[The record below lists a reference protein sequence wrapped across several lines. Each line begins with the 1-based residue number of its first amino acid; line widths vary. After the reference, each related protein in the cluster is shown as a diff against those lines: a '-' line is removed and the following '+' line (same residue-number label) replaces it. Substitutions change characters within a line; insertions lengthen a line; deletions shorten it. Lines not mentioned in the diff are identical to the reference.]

1 MWLLDEKCIFFV
13 DFADIFK
20 DLDYTTDSL
29 FILLLAS
36 FMIQKVNNE
45 RENRFY
51 ISWCTSSDEKSVKS
65 PNALKISQN
74 SKN

>member
-1 MWLLDEKCIFFV
+1 M

-45 RENRFY
+45 REKTVFIFRE
-51 ISWCTSSDEKSVKS
+51 IRRQMKK
-65 PNALKISQN
+65 A
-74 SKN
+74 